1 LWCSLT
7 RGLLQ
12 QLMDPVLA
20 IFESSHHDLIMDST
34 TDQQWCSGFDRL
46 ESKQETAWRKSRPFQ
61 GGERIQKFTYIGIEL
76 GLAILVLVR
85 IVTEKIG
92 KLQVFLRAP
101 LVLVKCK
108 IDKSLSKNALLRRAS
123 LFCHSGDCSSS
134 TSGWLGQVRDR
145 VPSQICQDCSNNITM
160 FFLPFVQVGL
170 CHLHHPQAAL
180 GTRLKMSTEDDVGG
194 WSTIDDLP
202 ILECAVSVDYEICV
216 SSM

>member
-1 LWCSLT
+1 MQSYS
-7 RGLLQ
+7 R
-12 QLMDPVLA
+12 
-20 IFESSHHDLIMDST
+20 ST
-34 TDQQWCSGFDRL
+34 TTTNGSCQCHLQAITTLSQIRPRTSSDVLVLTG
-46 ESKQETAWRKSRPFQ
+46 SRANKRQREGNHVRF
-61 GGERIQKFTYIGIEL
+61 RVVNLYRKFTYIGIEL
-76 GLAILVLVR
+76 GLAKLVLVR

-134 TSGWLGQVRDR
+134 TRGWLGQVRDR

-170 CHLHHPQAAL
+170 CHLHHPHCS
-180 GTRLKMSTEDDVGG
+180 GCTWD
-194 WSTIDDLP
+194 
-202 ILECAVSVDYEICV
+202 
-216 SSM
+216 SS